1 MYVFSYSTVIC
12 FPSLARTTLF
22 LFSSLSAFS
31 LAGKALVVVI
41 PFFFNVT
48 RMCVPKNSCFL
59 RSPKNFYQS
68 FPHTYPFLHH
78 VCWPNY
84 YRPIPIGVEI
94 LIALRWFIHLP
105 LIGRLHFTPEFRFVW
120 NLSFSLFFV
129 AAMQLAKTRS
139 IYLWLALEFFHF
151 NFYLVF
157 ATRFL
162 ARRIEPPSLYSG
174 DCLSKKTFNDFR
186 STTFFN
192 FCL

>member
-1 MYVFSYSTVIC
+1 MCAWLYVCIFVLDCYLLPLSR
-12 FPSLARTTLF
+12 PHH
-22 LFSSLSAFS
+22 SLSLLFFVCLFTRWQSSCCCYS
-31 LAGKALVVVI
+31 L
-41 PFFFNVT
+41 FFNVT

-68 FPHTYPFLHH
+68 FPHTYPFPHH

-174 DCLSKKTFNDFR
+174 DCL
-186 STTFFN
+186 
-192 FCL
+192 